1 MLSSNKYKSYNSI
14 IIKYYI
20 CQWLKF
26 LIKVLWTYLKFVFK
40 VNSKFFEIF
49 NRFIIML
56 SYYCLKE

>member
-26 LIKVLWTYLKFVFK
+26 LIKVLWTYLNFVFK

-49 NRFIIML
+49 NL
-56 SYYCLKE
+56 